1 MAATYIYSLQN
12 QYNMNWIRGIPGA
25 VIGMLFIANANAQT
39 ISPSTINAA
48 GGSAVIGGNTHEFSI
63 GEMTMVSTN
72 TFANGSVTH
81 GVLQPAKVIIESIE
95 DELSLNEQFSVYP
108 NPSDGFLIIDAK
120 GNALPKAINVYD
132 AIGKLVM
139 QLNQKQITSSTK
151 IDLSAHAAGQYVLV
165 LNTEKR
171 NYNIKITKN

>member
-1 MAATYIYSLQN
+1 
-12 QYNMNWIRGIPGA
+12 MNWIRGITGA
-25 VIGMLFIANANAQT
+25 VLGILFIADANAQT

-72 TFANGSVTH
+72 TFTNGSVTH
-81 GVLQPAKVIIESIE
+81 GVLQPAKVVIESID
-95 DELSLNEQFSVYP
+95 DELAFNNQFSIYP
-108 NPSDGFLIIDAK
+108 NPSEGFLTIDAK

-139 QLNQKQITSSTK
+139 QVNEKQISLSTK
-151 IDLSAHAAGQYVLV
+151 IDLSAHAAGQYVVV
-165 LNTEKR
+165 LQTTKK